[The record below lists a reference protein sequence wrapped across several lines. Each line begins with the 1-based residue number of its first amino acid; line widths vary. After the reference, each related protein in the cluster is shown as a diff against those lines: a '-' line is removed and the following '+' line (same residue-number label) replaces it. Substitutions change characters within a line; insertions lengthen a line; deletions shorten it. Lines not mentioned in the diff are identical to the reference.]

1 MNKNIQTNQH
11 YFKISQENPEK
22 SLDDFYIFDKKNPD
36 LQKYIK
42 NTKEIKHI
50 LITIKTLQD
59 KKENLKTINKYYNEL
74 QKALGKF
81 SNCSEF
87 ICFANAC
94 DNALEFV
101 KKDIDLLK
109 EITKR
114 YFQQRI
120 LNEIAPKEWIQ
131 AILDSKAT
139 ARKGKC
145 GETKLL
151 SILGKMDFAEV
162 KSWENFLE
170 ESKCVAQFSKIFN
183 IKNISKK
190 LNIKIKTKKQGKKLD
205 LIIKFHKKIFLIEAK
220 HLNTSGGGQDKQIS
234 ELIEIIGLKE
244 KNQNVSYI
252 SFLDGNHSNFFISDV
267 KHSEKIKTQ
276 RKEIKKYLKKN
287 PQNYWVNTAGFNA
300 LFSDLVK
307 SN

>member
-1 MNKNIQTNQH
+1 MSKNIQTNQH

-22 SLDDFYIFDKKNPD
+22 LLDDFYIFDKKNFD

-59 KKENLKTINKYYNEL
+59 KKENLKTINKYYSEL
-74 QKALGKF
+74 QKALGRF

-114 YFQQRI
+114 YFQERI
-120 LNEIAPKEWIQ
+120 LNEFVPEEWIQ
-131 AILDSKAT
+131 AVLDSKAT

-145 GETKLL
+145 GEIKLL
-151 SILGKMDFAEV
+151 SILGKLGFTEV
-162 KSWENFLE
+162 KSWEDFFNKE
-170 ESKCVAQFSKIFN
+170 RCVAQFSKIFN
-183 IKNISKK
+183 IKNVREK
-190 LNIKIKTKKQGKKLD
+190 LNTKIKTKKQGKKLD
-205 LIIKFHKKIFLIEAK
+205 LIIKIGKKIFIVEAK

-234 ELIEIIGLKE
+234 ELIEILGLKE
-244 KNQNVSYI
+244 NNENVSYV
-252 SFLDGNHSNFFISDV
+252 SFLDGNYSNVFISDG
-267 KHSEKIKTQ
+267 KHGEKLKIQ

-287 PQNYWVNTAGFNA
+287 SQNYWVNTAGFNA
-300 LFSDLVK
+300 LFSDLIK
-307 SN
+307 